1 MTAPMLQIEAL
12 TKRFQTGGGFLKRP
26 RTMLAVRDVSLT
38 IAKGEVVGVVGESG
52 CGKSTLARLVLR
64 LLEPTS
70 GRVVMDGTDL
80 TSLGPSALRAARRR
94 MAMVFQDPYSS
105 LDPRFS
111 VADVLTEPFTVQRR
125 PLPPG
130 QIAEMLTAVG
140 LPTHMAT
147 SHPHQLSGGQRQ
159 RVGIARALALRP
171 EFVVLDEPTASL
183 DVSIQAQIIN
193 LLAGLRDQMGL
204 TYLFISHDLG
214 LVRYFCDRIVVMYL
228 GAVVEILPSQ
238 DAHPRHPYTRALIDS
253 GFAPNPARRRA
264 IAPLSSEIPSPFDLP
279 PAAPLPGAAPTPQIA
294 AALSDPRLTH
304 LPTPPPASTRFES
317 RSMPFHI
324 LTAAFVHESN
334 TFKRGETTL
343 QDFRNDVLDEGQTA
357 IDRFGDVNEELA
369 GFLDIGSKAGWQITH
384 TVSAHATPGA
394 RVARAAFD
402 HIAGLICDGAR
413 PHRATL
419 DGILLSL
426 HGSMVPTFCEKA
438 RANSFTVCGPLSA
451 QICPS
456 PSRWTCTPW

>member
-12 TKRFQTGGGFLKRP
+12 SKRFQTGGGFLKRP
-26 RTMLAVRDVSLT
+26 RAMLAVRDVSLT

-70 GRVVMDGTDL
+70 GRILMDGTDL
-80 TSLGPSALRAARRR
+80 THLAPSALRAARKR

-125 PLPPG
+125 PLPQD
-130 QIAEMLTAVG
+130 QIAEMLDAVG
-140 LPTHMAT
+140 LPSHMAS

-183 DVSIQAQIIN
+183 DVSIQAQIID

-228 GAVVEILPSQ
+228 GAVVEVLPTATAQ
-238 DAHPRHPYTRALIDS
+238 PRHPYTRALIDS
-253 GFAPNPARRRA
+253 GFAPDPTRRRA
-264 IAPLSSEIPSPFDLP
+264 IAPLSGEIPSPFDLP
-279 PAAPLPGAAPTPQIA
+279 PGCAFAGRCPRASDRCRSARPT
-294 AALSDPRLTH
+294 
-304 LPTPPPASTRFES
+304 
-317 RSMPFHI
+317 
-324 LTAAFVHESN
+324 
-334 TFKRGETTL
+334 
-343 QDFRNDVLDEGQTA
+343 LDT
-357 IDRFGDVNEELA
+357 
-369 GFLDIGSKAGWQITH
+369 
-384 TVSAHATPGA
+384 SAH
-394 RVARAAFD
+394 
-402 HIAGLICDGAR
+402 
-413 PHRATL
+413 
-419 DGILLSL
+419 
-426 HGSMVPTFCEKA
+426 PTACFH
-438 RANSFTVCGPLSA
+438 PL
-451 QICPS
+451 
-456 PSRWTCTPW
+456 